1 MKQEKM
7 TITDMYDY
15 LLEHDIATSKEIN
28 LVTHINGYNRQAMI
42 DIIEVRTGFDF
53 DQYQELVVEENEVL
67 DTPSIADMLDKQ
79 ARDRK
84 QEEIDILIEEDDE
97 VC

>member
-1 MKQEKM
+1 M

-53 DQYQELVVEENEVL
+53 NQYQELVVEENEVL

-84 QEEIDILIEEDDE
+84 QEEIA
-97 VC
+97 